1 MKLPIITF
9 QRLLFERFQEVS
21 DIVFDQQGAAQDAHD
36 FNDRLTQFEVMLNN
50 SDKTVYDD
58 GNMYLNTYRILGFS
72 PKGFDSEMLLDPL
85 ETVMGSFP
93 LFQSLNNGKIGIMQS
108 FP

>member
-21 DIVFDQQGAAQDAHD
+21 DIVLDQQGAAQDAHD
-36 FNDRLTQFEVMLNN
+36 FNDRLTQFEVMFNN

-58 GNMYLNTYRILGFS
+58 GNMYLNTYSILGFS

-85 ETVMGSFP
+85 EEK
-93 LFQSLNNGKIGIMQS
+93 LNLPSVFVKKGNV
-108 FP
+108 